1 MKRLLVLTIL
11 VLGRTLLP
19 HVAINAQTY
28 YNFAFAEATNNSGKG
43 LIRAVDRA
51 TAVSYYQKSNG
62 DQALA
67 LISLF
72 APTTINEVIIDPN
85 VQSVEDLR
93 VADNYVFFCG
103 KKSGEG
109 FIWMYSFG

>member
-62 DQALA
+62 DQAL
-67 LISLF
+67 LSFLYSRLPLLMKSLLTPMF
-72 APTTINEVIIDPN
+72 N
-85 VQSVEDLR
+85 L
-93 VADNYVFFCG
+93 
-103 KKSGEG
+103 
-109 FIWMYSFG
+109 